1 MLYWLFTD
9 GQELIRSSIWGI
21 IPITIL
27 TWYGIG
33 WWAGTSGRRGI
44 TTGLLGGKEVQ
55 GILIAT
61 LFTFLS
67 LAHIGVLASGEFFVR
82 RGLSTG
88 QGINGI
94 LIGPAGWDGARL
106 GLGAAMLGVL
116 FVISLIL
123 TWFLLRDGG
132 AVREH
137 VNYIRDPM
145 RVRGD
150 SGSAHFCRWREFGRF
165 RKPDKQGMTL
175 LGAFWGAKPGKGDSR
190 KYMRLDMGLGR
201 MNLSGEDIARGIM
214 TIGAPGSGKSQS
226 IILPAI
232 ADHMEN
238 EHSVI
243 VVDPQGELTPKVMRF
258 AAVTGH
264 EVIVH
269 DPTSKIYPRFNLG
282 DGIGTISDARSI
294 ADVLVPP
301 GNGDNKFW
309 TDSASMLLSA
319 CLLRFESL
327 GDIYE
332 ALSDV
337 DFVGKRLEEK
347 EDDAYRLA
355 NSFIASLAADGRLAS
370 NVVATLSTSLTG
382 WADNTAREATSE
394 SDFKAEALTQQPAAV
409 VLACPGRMRSVYAPY
424 LGGVLRKLMLDLDT
438 IGEQNRGPLPIPVG
452 VILDEFPTLG
462 KLDSLVQDVNLVRK
476 RRISILIAAQT
487 KGQFHMIYGNDAT
500 NALFAGMATQII
512 FGGCDQE
519 TAEFY
524 SKASGQT
531 TVGGEDE
538 KGFSFGLPSGLS
550 DDKPGSSGSSMPRQR
565 QLLTADEIQTPG
577 RGNAIIFSR
586 YVTESYATQV
596 IVFAKLTRMYQRE
609 DWNKR
614 MAGLTEDDALIMKR
628 PMSFEMPQ
636 SMKEA
641 QEAAAEAAKPAAKIG
656 GG

>member
-1 MLYWLFTD
+1 MLYWLFN
-9 GQELIRSSIWGI
+9 EYSLIAKWSIWGALAAMLI
-21 IPITIL
+21 A
-27 TWYGIG
+27 WYAVS
-33 WWAGTSGRRGI
+33 WWMGTSGRRGL
-44 TTGLLGGKEVQ
+44 TGGMLGKAAQ
-55 GILIAT
+55 GIAIG
-61 LFTFLS
+61 TFFAWIG
-67 LAHIGVLASGEFFVR
+67 LAHILIRFGSEIFLR

-88 QGINGI
+88 TGIGG
-94 LIGPAGWDGARL
+94 LLVAPAGQDTGQLLLGAGALL
-106 GLGAAMLGVL
+106 GLIPIAAAISW
-116 FVISLIL
+116 FV
-123 TWFLLRDGG
+123 LRDGG
-132 AVREH
+132 LIREQ
-137 VNYIRDPM
+137 VNNVRDPM

-175 LGAFWGAKPGKGDSR
+175 LGAFWGARPGKGDSR
-190 KYMRLDMGLGR
+190 TYMRLDMGMGR
-201 MNLSGEDIARGIM
+201 MNLSGEDIARGIL

-238 EHSVI
+238 DHSVI
-243 VVDPQGELTPKVMRF
+243 VVDPQGELTPKVMKF

-264 EVIVH
+264 QVIVH

-282 DGIGTISDARSI
+282 EGIGTISDARSI

-319 CLLRFESL
+319 CLLRFSSL
-327 GDIYE
+327 GEIYE

-337 DFVGKRLEEK
+337 DFIGKRLEEK

-382 WADNTAREATSE
+382 WADTTAREATDR
-394 SDFKAEALTQQPAAV
+394 SDFSAEAMTEQPTAV

-438 IGEQNRGPLPIPVG
+438 IGEKNRGPLPIPVG

-531 TVGGEDE
+531 TVGGAEDN
-538 KGFSFGLPSGLS
+538 GFSFGLPSGVV
-550 DDKPGSSGSSMPRQR
+550 DDKPGGSGSSMPRQR

-596 IVFAKLTRMYQRE
+596 IIFAKLTRMYQRE
-609 DWNKR
+609 DWNKK
-614 MAGLTEDDALIMKR
+614 MAGLTEDDAMIMKR
-628 PMSFEMPQ
+628 PVSFELPA
-636 SMKEA
+636 SMKKQAE
-641 QEAAAEAAKPAAKIG
+641 EVAAASD
-656 GG
+656 